1 MPHLDASAL
10 ERDIDGV
17 ALLAAALGIPGF
29 QPVRIGGSK
38 SRQHAQV
45 LVVETDRLL
54 RESISTQLHARG
66 CMVFEA
72 ETGEQ
77 ALAAIRDGQALDV
90 LLTETTMPAGPDGWV
105 LAEQARLQ
113 HPCVSVIYTSAQPRR
128 LACEASGSLFVE
140 KPYRSERIIE
150 AVRELTLR
158 ACWGGCVQERG
169 RAPHGDR
176 QDGRE
181 HVGDRSNGG
190 QPHGADPV
198 RPHGP
203 ALTRMVGI

>member
-10 ERDIDGV
+10 ERDVDGV

-29 QPVRIGGSK
+29 QPVRVGGSK

-113 HPCVSVIYTSAQPRR
+113 HPSVSVIYTSAQPRR
-128 LACEASGSLFVE
+128 LGCEASGSLFVE

-158 ACWGGCVQERG
+158 ARWGGT
-169 RAPHGDR
+169 
-176 QDGRE
+176 
-181 HVGDRSNGG
+181 
-190 QPHGADPV
+190 GAEGAEV
-198 RPHGP
+198 TSAVAGLVV
-203 ALTRMVGI
+203 A

>member
-29 QPVRIGGSK
+29 RPVRVGASK

-77 ALAAIRDGQALDV
+77 SPLGGRVGGASTGV
-90 LLTETTMPAGPDGWV
+90 LSS
-105 LAEQARLQ
+105 AED
-113 HPCVSVIYTSAQPRR
+113 
-128 LACEASGSLFVE
+128 
-140 KPYRSERIIE
+140 
-150 AVRELTLR
+150 TL
-158 ACWGGCVQERG
+158 
-169 RAPHGDR
+169 
-176 QDGRE
+176 
-181 HVGDRSNGG
+181 
-190 QPHGADPV
+190 
-198 RPHGP
+198 
-203 ALTRMVGI
+203 

>member
-10 ERDIDGV
+10 DRDIDGV

-29 QPVRIGGSK
+29 QPVRVGASK

-77 ALAAIRDGQALDV
+77 ALAAIRDGKALDV

-105 LAEQARLQ
+105 LADTLAFSTRPCRSSTPAPSPGDLAARHRAASSLRSPTGVSATSK
-113 HPCVSVIYTSAQPRR
+113 PC
-128 LACEASGSLFVE
+128 GSLPCAPVGAG
-140 KPYRSERIIE
+140 PVPDR
-150 AVRELTLR
+150 LR
-158 ACWGGCVQERG
+158 
-169 RAPHGDR
+169 
-176 QDGRE
+176 
-181 HVGDRSNGG
+181 
-190 QPHGADPV
+190 
-198 RPHGP
+198 
-203 ALTRMVGI
+203 

>member
-29 QPVRIGGSK
+29 QPVRIGAST

-90 LLTETTMPAGPDGWV
+90 LLTETTMPRCPDGWV

-113 HPCVSVIYTSAQPRR
+113 HPCVSIIYTSAQPRR
-128 LACEASGSLFVE
+128 LGCEASGSLFV
-140 KPYRSERIIE
+140 PPLYPS
-150 AVRELTLR
+150 
-158 ACWGGCVQERG
+158 
-169 RAPHGDR
+169 
-176 QDGRE
+176 
-181 HVGDRSNGG
+181 
-190 QPHGADPV
+190 
-198 RPHGP
+198 
-203 ALTRMVGI
+203 TRFL

>member
-29 QPVRIGGSK
+29 QPVRVGASK

-77 ALAAIRDGQALDV
+77 ALAAIREGKVLDV

-105 LAEQARLQ
+105 LAEHARLQ
-113 HPCVSVIYTSAQPRR
+113 HPSVSVIYTSAQPRR
-128 LACEASGSLFVE
+128 LGREASGSLFVE

-158 ACWGGCVQERG
+158 ARRSGCVQERG
-169 RAPHGDR
+169 HAPHGDR
-176 QDGRE
+176 QGGRDR
-181 HVGDRSNGG
+181 VGDRSNGG
-190 QPHGADPV
+190 RPHGADQV
-198 RPHGP
+198 IACR
-203 ALTRMVGI
+203 